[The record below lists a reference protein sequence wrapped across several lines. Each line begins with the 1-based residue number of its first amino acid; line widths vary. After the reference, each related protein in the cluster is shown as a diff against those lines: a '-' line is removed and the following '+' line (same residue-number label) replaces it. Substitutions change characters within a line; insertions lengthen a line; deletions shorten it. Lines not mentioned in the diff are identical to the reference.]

1 MELESKLREPD
12 QEPVT
17 TGGPYPWGHFT
28 QMKGQEPRVIVK
40 AYGSTIVDAAGKE
53 YIDGLAGLFLVNV
66 GHGRKEIHEAIAR
79 QLEELEYYS
88 LFMGFSNPP
97 AIKLAQKLAEITPP
111 GLNHSFFVNGGSEAV
126 DTAFKI
132 ARQFHL
138 REGKR
143 RYKVISRRRAYHGV
157 TMGALSANGVTPIR
171 TPFEPLVPG
180 FSHVSP
186 PYCYRCE
193 FGLSYPACDLQCAKA
208 VEQEIVAQGPDTIAA
223 FIAEPVI
230 GSAGCI
236 PPPPEYFPLVRQIC
250 DRHGVLLILDEV
262 ICGFG
267 RTGKLFASEHWNVVP
282 DLMTVAKGL
291 GSGYVP
297 IGATIAKNEVYEQFL
312 GDDSATFSHGITFG
326 GHPVACAAAL
336 ANVEIILRE
345 KLAERAAEMG
355 RYLMDGL
362 KQLEKHPI
370 VGEIRGLGML
380 IGIELVADRQ
390 TKRQFPPSAR
400 VGQQI
405 SAVAWEMGLMVR
417 NNWDIMQLSPPL
429 VLTKEEADRV
439 VDILDRSFAQVQAK
453 LGLS

>member
-1 MELESKLREPD
+1 M
-12 QEPVT
+12 
-17 TGGPYPWGHFT
+17 
-28 QMKGQEPRVIVK
+28 
-40 AYGSTIVDAAGKE
+40 GS
-53 YIDGLAGLFLVNV
+53 
-66 GHGRKEIHEAIAR
+66 
-79 QLEELEYYS
+79 
-88 LFMGFSNPP
+88 
-97 AIKLAQKLAEITPP
+97 
-111 GLNHSFFVNGGSEAV
+111 
-126 DTAFKI
+126 
-132 ARQFHL
+132 
-138 REGKR
+138 
-143 RYKVISRRRAYHGV
+143 
-157 TMGALSANGVTPIR
+157 LSANGVTPIR

-208 VEQEIVAQGPDTIAA
+208 VEQEIVAQGPDTVAA